1 MDEWGPVSQFAATS
15 TRCLTRDALPFGV
28 RDLEDPPKRLYLT
41 GTLPPGPRVAI
52 VGTRTPTKEA
62 YAYTQAL
69 ASELAQAGVVVVSGG
84 ALGIDT
90 AAHEGALRA
99 GAGTLVVAPS
109 SFDCPYPEQNRGL
122 FHRVVE
128 RGGGYLTFF
137 DTPTVA
143 RRHVFFARNAL
154 MVSLCATL
162 VIVQAPLRSG
172 ARNAALW
179 ARTLGRPYWV
189 VPHSPWCM
197 RGSSSVAELRL
208 GGRPLATA
216 KELRSWLTEQR
227 LHAVPHGGQMGGEMG
242 ETPDDDKTEALQRT
256 PGAGAP
262 EDCDNEAT
270 QRLTEGNFPQLD
282 ICRLVSALRPGPRHP
297 DELCSTLNWQ
307 PARLQSTV
315 LHGTLMGEV
324 ARTDSGLIA
333 LVSQKG

>member
-1 MDEWGPVSQFAATS
+1 MSHFAATS
-15 TRCLTRDALPFGV
+15 TRCLSNETLPFGV
-28 RDLEDPPKRLYLT
+28 HDLEDPPKQLYLT
-41 GTLPPGPRVAI
+41 GVLPPGPRVAI

-62 YAYTQAL
+62 YEYTLAL

-90 AAHEGALRA
+90 AAHEGALQA

-109 SFDCPYPEQNRGL
+109 SFDCPYPERNRGL

-143 RRHVFFARNAL
+143 RRHAFFARNAL
-154 MVSLCATL
+154 LVSLSATL
-162 VIVQAPLRSG
+162 VIVQAPFRSG

-189 VPHSPWCM
+189 VPHPPWCL

-208 GGRPLATA
+208 GGKPLATA
-216 KELRSWLTEQR
+216 KELLGWLAERGHHGVPLAERWGETTCDVELEAAQQR
-227 LHAVPHGGQMGGEMG
+227 LATSCASEDYHNATTERLLERNLPH
-242 ETPDDDKTEALQRT
+242 
-256 PGAGAP
+256 
-262 EDCDNEAT
+262 
-270 QRLTEGNFPQLD
+270 LD
-282 ICRLVSALRPGPRHP
+282 ICRLVSQLRSGPRHP
-297 DELCSTLNWQ
+297 DELCSALDWQ
-307 PARLQSTV
+307 PAHLISTV

-324 ARTDSGLIA
+324 VRTETGLIA